1 MISKHTSDPEIELP
15 THNHVKTWT
24 SIEISD
30 RRKAKEGRKMFS
42 AGAKQREFESRS
54 NALQLTD
61 DADYLTAKITIVYKY
76 ENQAMRCELYKR
88 SENGACTKPGKQ

>member
-1 MISKHTSDPEIELP
+1 
-15 THNHVKTWT
+15 
-24 SIEISD
+24 
-30 RRKAKEGRKMFS
+30 MFS

-54 NALQLTD
+54 NVLQLAD

-76 ENQAMRCELYKR
+76 ENQAMRCDASEIYKR